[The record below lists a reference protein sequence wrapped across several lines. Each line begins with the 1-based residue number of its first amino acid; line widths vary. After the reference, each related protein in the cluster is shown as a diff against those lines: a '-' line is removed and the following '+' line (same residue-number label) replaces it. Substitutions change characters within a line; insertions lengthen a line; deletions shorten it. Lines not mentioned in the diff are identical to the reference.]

1 VQRTIRQRNSFQQDE
16 RTTAEEQTSKM
27 AMPPLLKTVLAESA
41 DLLVGTV
48 KMTILT
54 AMLLLALILV
64 GSFFSSGLP
73 YRAIMWINGR

>member
-1 VQRTIRQRNSFQQDE
+1 
-16 RTTAEEQTSKM
+16 
-27 AMPPLLKTVLAESA
+27 MPPFVRTVLAETA

-54 AMLLLALILV
+54 AMLMLALILV
-64 GSFFSSGLP
+64 GSFFSSDLP